1 MFMFVTD
8 ENADPVVKSIHQ
20 PDRTTTFLD
29 GSVRVVV
36 ELGAVAVGHGV
47 YQPGWQWSRHVGQLT
62 GRTSQR
68 HFGYVLSGRMGVRSR
83 GGIEAQAG
91 PSEAFAAME
100 GHDAWVVG
108 DEPCIAL
115 DWRPIED

>member
-8 ENADPVVKSIHQ
+8 ESADPVVKSIHQ

-36 ELGAVAVGHGV
+36 ELGTVAVGHGV
-47 YQPGWQWSRHVGQLT
+47 YQPGWQWSRHVGPLT

-68 HFGYVLSGRMGVRSR
+68 HFG
-83 GGIEAQAG
+83 
-91 PSEAFAAME
+91 
-100 GHDAWVVG
+100 
-108 DEPCIAL
+108 
-115 DWRPIED
+115 

>member
-1 MFMFVTD
+1 MVPARGTTD
-8 ENADPVVKSIHQ
+8 WPNLA
-20 PDRTTTFLD
+20 
-29 GSVRVVV
+29 
-36 ELGAVAVGHGV
+36 A
-47 YQPGWQWSRHVGQLT
+47 
-62 GRTSQR
+62 
-68 HFGYVLSGRMGVRSR
+68 HFGYVISGRMGVRSR

>member
-1 MFMFVTD
+1 MLTFVTD
-8 ENADPVVKSIHQ
+8 ESADPVVKSIHQ
-20 PDRTTTFLD
+20 PDSTTTFLD

-47 YQPGWQWSRHVGQLT
+47 YQPGWQWSRHVGPLT

-68 HFGYVLSGRMGVRSR
+68 HFGYVLRGRMAVRGR
-83 GGIEAQAG
+83 GGTVAQAG
-91 PSEAFAAME
+91 PNEAFAAAE

-115 DWRPIED
+115 DWCPIED